1 MTVAFFAVDPQY
13 SDGTDLSLVPPP
25 QSQPSTTTTIVIWRL
40 VATTNNITPKG
51 LYLPVEKS
59 LVVDAFDIL
68 FPQLSTSCTTGPD
81 LQRIETCLANPDTF
95 TLFLATETTETVFFK
110 TVLRNETDT
119 VAAAAASV
127 TVDAGNVPSSPPRIS
142 FKISKIVGCL
152 TLITLKLL
160 MKSRAHVEDLVVS
173 NDCRGQGIGR
183 GLMKRALHD
192 AVHIRDCEMV
202 DLTSR
207 PDRVQA
213 RALYESL
220 GFKLR
225 DTGSFRYNA
234 SS

>member
-1 MTVAFFAVDPQY
+1 MTIAFFAVDPQY
-13 SDGTDLSLVPPP
+13 SDGTDLSLIPPP
-25 QSQPSTTTTIVIWRL
+25 HSQPSTSTTIVIWRL
-40 VATTNNITPKG
+40 VAIANNVTPKG
-51 LYLPVEKS
+51 LYIPIEKS
-59 LVVDAFDIL
+59 LVVNAFDIL
-68 FPQLSTSCTTGPD
+68 FPQLSTSCTAGPD

-95 TLFLATETTETVFFK
+95 TLFLATETTETIFFK
-110 TVLRNETDT
+110 TVPRNETDAVSASS
-119 VAAAAASV
+119 VAG
-127 TVDAGNVPSSPPRIS
+127 DAGDVPPSPPRIS

-160 MKSRAHVEDLVVS
+160 MKSRAHIEDVVVS

-192 AVHIRDCEMV
+192 AVHIRGCEIV

-207 PDRVQA
+207 PDRIQA

-225 DTGSFRYNA
+225 DTGSFRYNVP
-234 SS
+234 S